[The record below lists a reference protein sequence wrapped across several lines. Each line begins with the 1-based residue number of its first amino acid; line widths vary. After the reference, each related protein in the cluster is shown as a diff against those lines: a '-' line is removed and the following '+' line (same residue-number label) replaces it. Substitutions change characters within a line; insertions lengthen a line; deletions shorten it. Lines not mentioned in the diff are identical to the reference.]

1 MGMNL
6 GPSPN
11 HAPLVHMILS
21 MQNGH
26 ISPQFHVHFDD
37 IFETLNDKAN
47 VPPSRW
53 QAKTG
58 LANLQTPDEPDAT
71 RNNLQTTA

>member
-1 MGMNL
+1 MGMHL

-11 HAPLVHMILS
+11 HAPSVHMILS

-37 IFETLNDKAN
+37 IFETINDKAN
-47 VPPSRW
+47 VPH
-53 QAKTG
+53 
-58 LANLQTPDEPDAT
+58 PDGKQRPD
-71 RNNLQTTA
+71 